1 MKKIKLEHLS
11 EKISGKIILPSS
23 KSISNRALVLR
34 ALSGENFKINNLS
47 NARDTLKM
55 LEILNNPDHN
65 IINTG
70 NTGTIMRFM
79 TAFYA
84 IREGEWDILG
94 SERMKQ
100 RPIKN
105 LVNALQSFGADI
117 EYIGQEGFPPLHIKG
132 KPLIGGKCKVDATVS
147 SQYISALLMIAPML
161 KNGLEMELIGEPIS
175 FPYIKM
181 TLKMLE
187 YFGVKV
193 SVKGKHIYIAP
204 QKIVPRELTVEAD
217 WSAASYL
224 YSVAALNNEVDI
236 ELPGLREESWQGDA
250 IVAELMAPF
259 GVETIYNKKSINIF
273 HTKRKI
279 KQFNYNFKAHP
290 DLAPT
295 FAVLCTAFDIPFTFE
310 GIYALR
316 IKESDRV
323 EALTQQLAKLNTKI
337 ESDENQITGTP
348 FKQPLFEDNL
358 IRTYSDHR
366 IVMSF
371 APLLCS
377 KPGLMIEDPDV
388 VDKSYPEFWNDF
400 EKIGIKCRYAIQTAY
415 GR

>member
-1 MKKIKLEHLS
+1 MKKIKLESLS

-23 KSISNRALVLR
+23 KSISNRALILR

-47 NARDTLKM
+47 KAGDTIKM
-55 LEILNNPDHN
+55 LEILNNVDNN
-65 IINTG
+65 IVNTG

-105 LVNALQSFGADI
+105 LVETLKTFGADI

-132 KPLIGGKCKVDATVS
+132 RPLAGGKCKVDATVS

-161 KNGLEMELIGEPIS
+161 KNGLEMELMGEPIS

-193 SVKGKHIYIAP
+193 NVKGKHIYIAE
-204 QKIVPRELTVEAD
+204 QKIIPNELTVEAD
-217 WSAASYL
+217 WSAASYMYAL
-224 YSVAALNNEVDI
+224 AALNNDVDI
-236 ELPGLREESWQGDA
+236 ELPGLKENSWQGDA
-250 IVAELMAPF
+250 IIAELMHPF
-259 GVETIYNKKSINIF
+259 GVETIYNAKSISIF
-273 HTKRKI
+273 HSKRKI
-279 KQFNYNFKAHP
+279 KNFNYNFKANP
-290 DLAPT
+290 DLVPT
-295 FAVLCTAFDIPFTFE
+295 FATLCAAFKIPFEFD
-310 GIYALR
+310 GINALR
-316 IKESDRV
+316 IKESNRV
-323 EALTQQLAKLNTKI
+323 EALTQQLAKLNMKVD
-337 ESDENQITGTP
+337 SDECHIYGTP
-348 FKQPLFEDNL
+348 VEQLMFEDHL

-371 APLLCS
+371 APLLCV

-388 VDKSYPEFWNDF
+388 VDKSYPDFWNDF
-400 EKIGIKCRYAIQTAY
+400 EALGIKCRYAI
-415 GR
+415 